1 MTGLVR
7 AGGGDCRAGSGLGQV
22 PARSGWPRG
31 AGGPAEEQFAEV
43 GPGEQGR
50 GCVVQFDP
58 AGDQDVA
65 SVGALHSLV
74 CALLD
79 EQDGHAG
86 AGD

>member
-1 MTGLVR
+1 MARTLLPWR
-7 AGGGDCRAGSGLGQV
+7 RLAGR
-22 PARSGWPRG
+22 
-31 AGGPAEEQFAEV
+31 PAEEQGAEV

-65 SVGALHSLV
+65 PVGDLHGLV
-74 CALLD
+74 RALLD

-86 AGD
+86 AGQ